1 MIIIVYKIILVG
13 KLVKTQLKKVFIQGT
28 AKSVFGLGITTTIGY
43 GTLFY
48 SFTIMSV
55 ALESYF
61 GWTKSFLFGVFSF
74 GLLFGG
80 LVTPYIGR
88 KLDQY
93 GARTIMSIGSVL
105 AFIGLIFLSIVE
117 TKLEFILAIVFI
129 EIVSTFILYEAAF
142 VAFSQISKQK
152 ARVPMT
158 QITLIA
164 GFASTI
170 FWPLVSFLLN
180 YFSWQ
185 DVYIILALFH
195 LFIAFPIHL
204 FTLPNNK
211 LKNKQVQH
219 EDNAIYNRFER
230 KKRSKK
236 SMILIGIALCTIAI
250 PIASI
255 QTHLIGILGSFGV
268 EASIA
273 VMLGAL
279 IGPAQVSARVFE
291 MIFAQKISPITSSI
305 ISTSLVFI
313 SVIILLFCGYSS
325 WIVALFTIFFGA
337 GQGLNYIAR
346 GSLPLYILGSE
357 NFGKNTG
364 YLNLYIKV
372 VTAIAPFSFALS
384 LEKFGNSITISI
396 LIFLSLFSVGALYI
410 LRREESV

>member
-13 KLVKTQLKKVFIQGT
+13 KFVKTQLNKIFIQGT
-28 AKSVFGLGITTTIGY
+28 AKSVLGLGITTTIGY

-74 GLLFGG
+74 GLLLGG

-105 AFIGLIFLSIVE
+105 AFIGLIFLSVVE

-142 VAFSQISKQK
+142 VAFSQIAKQK

-170 FWPLVSFLLN
+170 FWPLESFLLN

-185 DVYIILALFH
+185 KMSNIIPSTISPF
-195 LFIAFPIHL
+195 FRGIP
-204 FTLPNNK
+204 
-211 LKNKQVQH
+211 LKHRLTPYQ
-219 EDNAIYNRFER
+219 
-230 KKRSKK
+230 KKRGLKK
-236 SMILIGIALCTIAI
+236 KKPRFPTEGEKTGL
-250 PIASI
+250 
-255 QTHLIGILGSFGV
+255 F
-268 EASIA
+268 
-273 VMLGAL
+273 
-279 IGPAQVSARVFE
+279 
-291 MIFAQKISPITSSI
+291 QKRD
-305 ISTSLVFI
+305 V
-313 SVIILLFCGYSS
+313 
-325 WIVALFTIFFGA
+325 
-337 GQGLNYIAR
+337 
-346 GSLPLYILGSE
+346 
-357 NFGKNTG
+357 
-364 YLNLYIKV
+364 
-372 VTAIAPFSFALS
+372 
-384 LEKFGNSITISI
+384 
-396 LIFLSLFSVGALYI
+396 
-410 LRREESV
+410 

>member
-13 KLVKTQLKKVFIQGT
+13 KFVKKQLNKVFIQGT
-28 AKSVFGLGITTTIGY
+28 AKSVLGLGITTTIGY

-55 ALESYF
+55 ALENHF
-61 GWTKSFLFGVFSF
+61 GWSKSFLFGVFSF
-74 GLLFGG
+74 GLLLGG
-80 LVTPYIGR
+80 LITPYIGK

-93 GARTIMSIGSVL
+93 GARTIMSIGSIL
-105 AFIGLIFLSIVE
+105 AFIGLLFLSMVE

-142 VAFSQISKQK
+142 VAFSQIAKQK

-170 FWPLVSFLLN
+170 FWPLVSILLN

-195 LFIAFPIHL
+195 LFIAFPVHL

-236 SMILIGIALCTIAI
+236 SMVLIGIALCAIAI

-255 QTHLIGILGSFGV
+255 QTHLIGILDSFGV

-291 MIFAQKISPITSSI
+291 MIFAQKISPVTSSI
-305 ISTSLVFI
+305 ISTSLVFM

-325 WIVALFTIFFGA
+325 WIVALFMILFGA

-357 NFGKNTG
+357 NFGRNTG

-384 LEKFGNSITISI
+384 LENLGNSITISI
-396 LIFLSLFSVGALYI
+396 LIFLSLFSIGTLYI
-410 LRREESV
+410 LRREKSV